1 MRMWVQSPALLSG
14 LRISSAVS
22 CSVGYRLGLDLA
34 LLWHRHRLATIA
46 PIRPLAWELPC
57 AVSAAL
63 KRQKDERKK
72 KSKKQLLSFKKVYN
86 TVYIKESKCKYRKGI
101 NFLSA

>member
-63 KRQKDERKK
+63 KRQKDEKK
-72 KSKKQLLSFKKVYN
+72 AKNNSYLSKKYIILYTSKRVNVNIGKELS
-86 TVYIKESKCKYRKGI
+86 
-101 NFLSA
+101 